1 MLISSSIT
9 VPFHKQLLLS
19 PAGRERT
26 ITSLLIFCARTLLS
40 VFGNLCRWA
49 GVRGAIP
56 QPIVV
61 VTVCAV
67 ILSSYRQQK
76 VFMMGFTLL
85 AIRMLGE
92 FIHGSVHGNE
102 FWDDEYDTEMHEW
115 IAD

>member
-1 MLISSSIT
+1 MLYIARSS
-9 VPFHKQLLLS
+9 F
-19 PAGRERT
+19 
-26 ITSLLIFCARTLLS
+26 S

-49 GVRGAIP
+49 GVRGTIP

-76 VFMMGFTLL
+76 VLSLGLTLL

-92 FIHGSVHGNE
+92 FIHGTAHGNE
-102 FWDDEYDTEMHEW
+102 FWDDEYDADTHEW
-115 IAD
+115 VPED